1 MLIRLHNRYFK
12 HYKRN
17 SMKKILNINLYAYG
31 NAAENYDCEQGP
43 SVLKN
48 ALEKTPAAQNCRWG
62 APLQVN
68 NRHQQRVALTDVAA
82 LSKQLAQSTH
92 DSVQNKQ
99 CFITLGGDHTAAI
112 GSWSGAANALSGD
125 LGLIWFDAHMDSH
138 TFETTPS
145 NNIHGMPLAVL
156 LGHGES
162 VLTHIASNKPKLKP
176 EQVVLIGVRS
186 YEPGEA
192 ALLKKLG
199 VKIFYMTDIKK
210 MGMERVIAS
219 AVEIV
224 TKNTVGFGISI
235 DLDGFDPVDA
245 PGVGTSEADGI
256 HATEFLNYFSLIAQ
270 HPKLIG
276 ADIVEFNPVLDREN
290 KTEKL
295 SAALFEA
302 LVK

>member
-1 MLIRLHNRYFK
+1 
-12 HYKRN
+12 
-17 SMKKILNINLYAYG
+17 MKKIIDVNLYSYG

-43 SVLKN
+43 RVLKN
-48 ALEKTPAAQNCRWG
+48 TLEKTPLAQHCHWHT
-62 APLQVN
+62 PLQVN
-68 NRHQQRVALTDVAA
+68 NRHQQRAALHDVAA

-112 GSWSGAANALSGD
+112 GSWSGAANAMEGD

-156 LGHGES
+156 LGHGEPI
-162 VLTHIASNKPKLKP
+162 LTHVASDKPKLKP
-176 EQVVLIGVRS
+176 ENVVLIGIRS

-199 VKIFYMTDIKK
+199 VTIFHMNDIKK
-210 MGMERVIAS
+210 LGMQKVIAS
-219 AVEIV
+219 AVEMV
-224 TKNTVGFGISI
+224 SKNTAGFGISI

-245 PGVGTSEADGI
+245 PGVGTSEADGV
-256 HATEFLNYFSLIAQ
+256 HAAEFLKYFSMIAQ
-270 HPKLIG
+270 DPKLIG
-276 ADIVEFNPVLDREN
+276 ADIVEFNPVLDQDRM
-290 KTEKL
+290 TEEL
-295 SAALFEA
+295 GVALIKA
-302 LVK
+302 LMK